1 MFFVF
6 ISVNKPINITKT
18 IFMRVLKFNAI
29 AALSMAFLSFTA
41 CSEDEEVK
49 KSSKVL
55 FVHASPDAPA
65 VDIDVAGGSAAKGA
79 AFGAN
84 TNYAT
89 FSVNETDKF
98 KTDIKVASSG
108 AVALSIADPAWTN
121 NMNYSVFV
129 IDSVKKLKAVSVMDM
144 YTVPTDG
151 KALVRFVHA
160 SPNAP
165 NVDVKAG
172 TASLFTNIP
181 FLGKGAAG
189 ATSFIPVAAG
199 TVTLDV
205 FITGG
210 DKVLSAPVTLAA
222 NKVYTVWAKG
232 FAGGTGAQ
240 ALGAGIVTHN

>member
-1 MFFVF
+1 
-6 ISVNKPINITKT
+6 
-18 IFMRVLKFNAI
+18 MRVLKFSAI
-29 AALSMAFLSFTA
+29 AAFSLAVLGFSA
-41 CSEDEEVK
+41 CGEDEEMK
-49 KSSKVL
+49 KTSKVL

-65 VDIDVAGGSAAKGA
+65 VDVVVAGTSAAKGA
-79 AFGAN
+79 VFGVN
-84 TNYAT
+84 TNYAS
-89 FSVNETDKF
+89 FSVNETEKF

-108 AVALSIADPAWTN
+108 AVALSLADPAWAN

-129 IDSVKKLKAVSVMDM
+129 IDSVKKLKVVSIMDM

-160 SPNAP
+160 SPDAP

-172 TASLFTNIP
+172 ATALFTNIP

-189 ATSFIPVAAG
+189 ATAFIPVAAG

-205 FITGG
+205 FVTGG
-210 DKVLSAPVTLAA
+210 GKVLSAPVTLAA

-232 FAGGTGAQ
+232 FAGGAGAQ
-240 ALGAGIVTHN
+240 ALGASIVTHN